1 MKIIRRNRKFV
12 VGKLKEITL
21 TDKGSIYL
29 NNNDN
34 ITFHYNKKINY
45 DIAKKNWGFYPLPSI
60 NKRLKRFKLNA
71 VLVESRNFNTFFI
84 MLVLDDKKKIKEF
97 KKYCKKE
104 NIKIITWLNIKNLNL
119 IKKIFQK
126 KILKY

>member
-119 IKKIFQK
+119 IKNISKKIF
-126 KILKY
+126 KY